1 MVLDP
6 WVSKIP
12 WSKKWQTTPV
22 FLPGRLQEQRS
33 LAGYSSWG
41 HKESEAFTFPSVYN
55 RLSTYF
61 LHLHTVFPGRVTS
74 PVLKMRKENWGSG
87 KVNCST
93 ESSGYCLPASRAK
106 RTCPQ
111 RLLPLPPCSK
121 VRAVSLSGY
130 DPPTSLLMVYSFLA
144 ILSHS

>member
-41 HKESEAFTFPSVYN
+41 YKELDAMNT
-55 RLSTYF
+55 
-61 LHLHTVFPGRVTS
+61 HAHTEG
-74 PVLKMRKENWGSG
+74 
-87 KVNCST
+87 
-93 ESSGYCLPASRAK
+93 
-106 RTCPQ
+106 
-111 RLLPLPPCSK
+111 
-121 VRAVSLSGY
+121 
-130 DPPTSLLMVYSFLA
+130 
-144 ILSHS
+144 